1 MNGNRTKRSPKKG
14 EERTSSRVE
23 PNFRLVSRE
32 ERQPEPMRPGETVR
46 KLQRPRASMQAGVT
60 GTTTMT
66 IRVRPLPELQISN
79 RNRR

>member
-1 MNGNRTKRSPKKG
+1 MNGNRTKRSPKKL
-14 EERTSSRVE
+14 RTDE
-23 PNFRLVSRE
+23 QLANFRFVSRE
-32 ERQPEPMRPGETVR
+32 ERQPEPMRKGETVR

-66 IRVRPLPELQISN
+66 IRVRPLPELQIST

>member
-1 MNGNRTKRSPKKG
+1 MNGKSDETLSKKAKNGRAAART
-14 EERTSSRVE
+14 
-23 PNFRLVSRE
+23 NFRFVSRE

-66 IRVRPLPELQISN
+66 IRVRPLPELQISTQE
-79 RNRR
+79 

>member
-1 MNGNRTKRSPKKG
+1 MNGNRTKRSPKKL
-14 EERTSSRVE
+14 RTDEQPRRT
-23 PNFRLVSRE
+23 NLRLVSRE
-32 ERQPEPMRPGETVR
+32 ERQPEPMRQGETAR

-79 RNRR
+79 KE